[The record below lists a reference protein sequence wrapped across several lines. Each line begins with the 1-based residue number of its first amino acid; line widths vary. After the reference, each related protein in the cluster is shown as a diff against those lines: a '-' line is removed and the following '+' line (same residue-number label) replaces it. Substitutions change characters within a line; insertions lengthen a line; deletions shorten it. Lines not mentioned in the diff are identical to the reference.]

1 MKKFSTLLMALLM
14 AVAMF
19 GKPKAQKEEAIH
31 YISPGIGLGYSALMH
46 NVDTASW
53 KGGVGGYL
61 QLAYELQYKKFLFRT
76 GVELSMLSSFNKVS
90 DLTLAA
96 APSPSSDHKRF
107 QVNQFGLTNWK
118 ENQLIGQ
125 LNIPVMFG
133 GQFGSFYFLVGPK
146 IGIGLFQTAH
156 SKADI
161 NLYREYYA
169 NNDGKLGALEST
181 DNNAREGDPTNLS
194 QHPKF
199 KQKLPNIQASVELG
213 LVLDKWLSEKS
224 LQREVVKG
232 KKRYMVRNSYR
243 LGFFADYGILN
254 DVKTKSE
261 GYAANIAAASNV
273 APTLNSIYSFNGGKV
288 NTLLVGVKFD
298 IRFQLNRPKVKKQTG
313 MGQSVAP
320 QQLIVNVTDLETGE
334 KLKLAYMD
342 IENKDNARLEVRN
355 ARIPQG
361 YLKRN
366 MHNGNYKLSF
376 RADGYL
382 PAEGEVSY
390 SQPGEKHEIN
400 VPMKKIDKPLR
411 VNVINA
417 ETGKPMSVEAQVVD
431 CENQKPLADLRTDS
445 VNGAAETKLKKG
457 EYCIKVMEFGYEDM
471 MISGVHHDD
480 SLTIKM
486 LPVKKGQK
494 IVIENVYFA
503 TNKTEILPESEP
515 SLQLLYTFLSAN
527 PDVRIRILGHT
538 DSVGS
543 DAANMKLSDGRA
555 KSVRQ
560 SMIDRGIAADRMEA
574 EGRGER
580 EPVDTNDT
588 PEGRQNNRRV
598 EFEIL

>member
-1 MKKFSTLLMALLM
+1 MKKLSTLMLALLV

-19 GKPKAQKEEAIH
+19 GKPKAQKEQAIH

-53 KGGVGGYL
+53 KGGAGGYL

-76 GVELSMLSSFNKVS
+76 GVEFSLLSSFNNVS

-96 APSPSSDHKRF
+96 DKGLRLGNGNYQLNNYA
-107 QVNQFGLTNWK
+107 LTNYK
-118 ENQLIGQ
+118 ENQMIGQ

-133 GQFGSFYFLVGPK
+133 GQFGGFYFLVGPK
-146 IGIGLFQTAH
+146 IGIGLFQYAH
-156 SKADI
+156 SKADV
-161 NLYREYYA
+161 
-169 NNDGKLGALEST
+169 ALSRSFYSDEALSNMIST
-181 DNNAREGDPTNLS
+181 DNTVHEGDPSSLS

-261 GYAANIAAASNV
+261 GYSSDIAAVSKDI
-273 APTLNSIYSFNGGKV
+273 PTLNSIYSFNGGKV

-298 IRFQLNRPKVKKQTG
+298 VRFQLNKPKVKKQTG

-342 IENKDNARLEVRN
+342 VENIDNNRLEVRN

-376 RADGYL
+376 RADDYL
-382 PAEGEVSY
+382 PAEGEVSF

-417 ETGKPMSVEAQVVD
+417 ETGRPMQVDAQVVD
-431 CENQKPLADLRTDS
+431 CESQKPLAELHTDS
-445 VNGAAETKLKKG
+445 VNGAAQTKLEKG

-471 MISGVHHDD
+471 MISGVHHND

-515 SLQLLYTFLSAN
+515 SLQLLYTFLSSN